1 MKNADKTPSTHVAP
15 TPLGEGQSETQ
26 SPNSDPMDRYQPPR
40 SALTK
45 LDWIKFYRSIGWV
58 PIPIHDVSNGYCSC
72 KLNQGCTS
80 LGKHPRVTREAAN
93 QANEETWRRWLAD
106 WPNMNIGILTGTE
119 SGIFVI
125 DIDPRHGG
133 DDSIQELVKKF
144 GKLPR
149 TLTASTGGGG
159 RHFVYQIPSTETVK
173 SSANVIANGVDV
185 RGEGGIIVVEP
196 SKTSGDYKWL

>member
-1 MKNADKTPSTHVAP
+1 MKNTLSGQADNSMIAP
-15 TPLGEGQSETQ
+15 IGEDQSETP
-26 SPNSDPMDRYQPPR
+26 SANGDPKDRYQPPR

-58 PIPIHDVSNGYCSC
+58 PIPIHDVSTGSCSC
-72 KLNQGCTS
+72 RLNLGCTS
-80 LGKHPRVTREAAN
+80 LGKHPRVTREAAK
-93 QANEETWRRWLAD
+93 QANEETWRSWLAD
-106 WPNMNIGILTGTE
+106 WPNMNIGILTGAE

-133 DDSIQELVKKF
+133 DDSIQELVTKF